1 MNTSQGM
8 PQKTNKKDLNYR
20 ELLFKNLFRR
30 KTVIVVSTANYTS
43 LEWRLVNI
51 KYKNLQLKIS
61 KTTNTNSKKA
71 LVGSVFKNYSSLLS
85 SATALV
91 TSQNGLKNY
100 PAKAFSV
107 NKISPKVVI
116 LCIKICNKLYPSK
129 WLTRFG
135 ASKLS
140 YNTACLALI
149 LIKTQTAPKSLARVS
164 YLLSKNSE

>member
-1 MNTSQGM
+1 MLPKTS
-8 PQKTNKKDLNYR
+8 KKDLNYR

-30 KTVIVVSTANYTS
+30 KTVIVVATANYTS
-43 LEWRLVNI
+43 LEWKLVNI

-61 KTTNTNSKKA
+61 KTTNTNSKRA
-71 LVGSVFKNYSSLLS
+71 LVDSVFKNYSSLLS

-91 TSQNGLKNY
+91 TSQNGLKNH
-100 PAKAFSV
+100 PAKALSV
-107 NKISPKVVI
+107 NKIRPKVVV

-135 ASKLS
+135 TSELS

-149 LIKTQTAPKSLARVS
+149 LIKTQTAPKSLTRVS
-164 YLLSKNSE
+164 YLLSKTRSDVT